1 MLTTA
6 KCIRE
11 FYWAG
16 KDKTFVPG
24 DIVAGEYKELLRLED
39 ARVVSID
46 REEVAVT
53 AQPENAAVRTNRPR
67 GR

>member
-11 FYWAG
+11 FYWTS
-16 KDKTFVPG
+16 KNKTFVPG
-24 DIVAGEYKELLRLED
+24 DTLAGEYKDLSRLED
-39 ARVVSID
+39 ARVIVID
-46 REEVAVT
+46 REEAAVVAPT
-53 AQPENAAVRTNRPR
+53 ENAAARTSRPR